1 MALLPWKESLRKVRA
16 FEYPNANT
24 ILGINEVDWD
34 MLSRESKISSIQK
47 CKNDRAKVCFSD
59 GEHTQMCYI
68 PTYCIDMG
76 GYR

>member
-16 FEYPNANT
+16 YEFPNAT
-24 ILGINEVDWD
+24 DILGINKDDWD

-47 CKNDRAKVCFSD
+47 CRDDRVNVCFSD
-59 GEHTQMCYI
+59 GNHIQVCII